1 MLLEKFFLIK
11 KKENHRKSANAL
23 FEQNTVFLLLY
34 QVVYLITV
42 RLRSLIIF
50 VLFIRLYFYEKGQE
64 FVQPEF
70 YNLFSLNN
78 LFKNDCRR
86 RVMLSDY
93 NIKT

>member
-1 MLLEKFFLIK
+1 MLLEKIFLIK
-11 KKENHRKSANAL
+11 KENRRKSANAL

-50 VLFIRLYFYEKGQE
+50 VLFIRLYSYETRQE